1 MATQETK
8 TPDHQGQTQ
17 QGQTQQGQTQQSQG
31 RDRERGSQAN
41 VTRRAP
47 ASVSVIAPF
56 DFFRMNP
63 FSLMRRMTEE
73 MDRIFGESGQERT
86 AVADAWAP
94 AVEVS
99 ERDGK
104 YVVRAELPGLK
115 PEDVKIEVEN
125 DALVLQGE
133 RKIEREEDRGG
144 VHRAEIRYGRFYRT
158 IPLPE
163 GANVERAQAKFD
175 NGVLEVTIP
184 VPEEKAQR
192 KQIPIQSSSA
202 ASSGSSTSAAA

>member
-1 MATQETK
+1 MATATQEK
-8 TPDHQGQTQ
+8 QNE
-17 QGQTQQGQTQQSQG
+17 QSQG
-31 RDRERGSQAN
+31 KEGTRGSQQGSSGQGTLA
-41 VTRRAP
+41 RSSPAP
-47 ASVSVIAPF
+47 IGFIAPI
-56 DFFRMNP
+56 DLFRLNP

-73 MDRIFGESGQERT
+73 MDRVFGDGQERERGG
-86 AVADAWAP
+86 DAFWAP

-99 ERDGK
+99 QREGN

-115 PEDVKIEVEN
+115 PEDVKLEIEN

-144 VHRAEIRYGRFYRT
+144 VHRTEIRYGRFYRS

-163 GANVERAQAKFD
+163 GADVEQARARFE
-175 NGVLEVTIP
+175 NGVLEVTVP

-192 KQIPIQSSSA
+192 KQIPIQSGSSA
-202 ASSGSSTSAAA
+202 SASAA

>member
-1 MATQETK
+1 MATQDTQASERQNQQSQRNQQ
-8 TPDHQGQTQ
+8 PQGS
-17 QGQTQQGQTQQSQG
+17 QGNQQSQG
-31 RDRERGSQAN
+31 REGARGSQQA
-41 VTRRAP
+41 TLARRAP
-47 ASVSVIAPF
+47 LPVSFIAPM

-73 MDRIFGESGQERT
+73 MDRVFGDVGQERGSSGDVT
-86 AVADAWAP
+86 WAP

-99 ERDGK
+99 ERDGN

-115 PEDVKIEVEN
+115 PEDVKLEIEN

-133 RKIEREEDRGG
+133 RQVEREEDRGG
-144 VHRAEIRYGRFYRT
+144 VHRTEIRYGRFYRS

-163 GANVERAQAKFD
+163 GANVEQARARFE

-184 VPEEKAQR
+184 VAEEKTQR
-192 KQIPIQSSSA
+192 KQIPIQSGSSA
-202 ASSGSSTSAAA
+202 SASAA